1 MKKIFSLLSLVLV
14 FCAGLYAQ
22 SENDDMM
29 ARVQE
34 RFKNMQTLTAPV
46 TQTRHNALLTDDVV
60 SKGTFYFK
68 KPVSMCLSFNNGAD
82 MLLMKDDQFIM
93 VRDGKSSAMRGKGNS
108 QMEALKTL
116 LKNFSAGQ
124 ESDVSIDDFA
134 DVEVER
140 DGDLMEMTIIP
151 RIEDAKARRKMLYS
165 SFVVTVDTKAGEL
178 KSIRLNEK
186 GTNYTHY
193 DFGKFQVDVPIDDKV
208 FNVK

>member
-1 MKKIFSLLSLVLV
+1 MLLVLT
-14 FCAGLYAQ
+14 FCVGLRAQ
-22 SENDDMM
+22 SEEGDMM
-29 ARVQE
+29 ARLQE
-34 RFKNMQTLTAPV
+34 RFKNMQSLTAPV
-46 TQTRHNALLTDDVV
+46 TQTRHNALLTEDVV

-68 KPVSMCLSFNNGAD
+68 KPSSMCLSFNNGSD
-82 MLLMKDDQFIM
+82 MLLMKGDQFIM
-93 VRDGKSSAMRGKGNS
+93 VRDGKSTAMSGKGNT

-124 ESDVSIDDFA
+124 ESDMSVDDFA

-140 DGDLMEMTIIP
+140 DGDLMVMTIIP

-165 SFVVTVDTKAGEL
+165 SFVVTVNTKAGEL

-193 DFGKFQVDVPIDDKV
+193 DFGKFQLNAPVDDKV
-208 FNVK
+208 FDVK

>member
-1 MKKIFSLLSLVLV
+1 MKKIFSLLLLVLT
-14 FCAGLYAQ
+14 FCVGLHAQ
-22 SENDDMM
+22 SEDGDMM
-29 ARVQE
+29 ARLQE

-46 TQTRHNALLTDDVV
+46 TQTRHNALLTNDVV

-68 KPVSMCLSFNNGAD
+68 KPASMCLSFNDGAD
-82 MLLMKDDQFIM
+82 MLLMKGDQFIM
-93 VRDGKSSAMRGKGNS
+93 VRDGKSSTMSGKGNS
-108 QMEALKTL
+108 QMEALKIL

-124 ESDVSIDDFA
+124 ESDVSVDDFA

-140 DGDLMEMTIIP
+140 EGDLMIMTIIP

-165 SFVVTVDTKAGEL
+165 SFVVTVDTKAGAL

-193 DFGKFQVDVPIDDKV
+193 DFGKFQLDVPVDDKV
-208 FNVK
+208 FEVK